1 MPNQTDPP
9 RDFALPPLRLER
21 IETSL
26 KEARYM
32 VTLVGRN
39 KRFMIAPM
47 LADVVTQLQQGKGLD
62 EAARELSRQWE
73 KEVSPDVL
81 AAVIEQQMLPRGM
94 AYRAGEAI
102 PDRPN
107 ASAVAGSNKKP
118 LRRRLVE
125 GQFYWRLIK
134 KDKVAKLCSPLTVF
148 YEPLSVV
155 MAFLL
160 VAATRWL
167 MYSTTDRH
175 FMRQL
180 MLDFSPSE
188 YLVSLALLLAVV
200 LFHEFGHAAAQLRYG
215 LTAGGVGFQL
225 YHYLP
230 AFFANVSASWRLKPR
245 QRMVVDAG
253 GIYFQSIA
261 GSALYLLYLWTHY
274 LPLLTTVM
282 VADILSLVTLNPFLR
297 FDGYWLAADA
307 LAVPN
312 LNQQSLRMLAYY
324 WRRLTGRGA
333 GPSPLPIG
341 RARGLAVAG
350 YAVARHAFW
359 LFLLAAILLRAERVA
374 AGASATFAQFFSLA
388 LKGWRTGDA
397 LLITASAIRALFFS
411 LLCLAVLTLAVSFW
425 QRAYG
430 AARALFKRAPRRRGP
445 AEPLPTEG

>member
-188 YLVSLALLLAVV
+188 Y
-200 LFHEFGHAAAQLRYG
+200 
-215 LTAGGVGFQL
+215 
-225 YHYLP
+225 
-230 AFFANVSASWRLKPR
+230 
-245 QRMVVDAG
+245 
-253 GIYFQSIA
+253 
-261 GSALYLLYLWTHY
+261 
-274 LPLLTTVM
+274 
-282 VADILSLVTLNPFLR
+282 
-297 FDGYWLAADA
+297 
-307 LAVPN
+307 
-312 LNQQSLRMLAYY
+312 
-324 WRRLTGRGA
+324 
-333 GPSPLPIG
+333 
-341 RARGLAVAG
+341 
-350 YAVARHAFW
+350 
-359 LFLLAAILLRAERVA
+359 
-374 AGASATFAQFFSLA
+374 
-388 LKGWRTGDA
+388 
-397 LLITASAIRALFFS
+397 
-411 LLCLAVLTLAVSFW
+411 
-425 QRAYG
+425 
-430 AARALFKRAPRRRGP
+430 
-445 AEPLPTEG
+445 